1 MAPPSSLPSPWIFK
15 SLLDAPSGASQAR
28 LPIPVSEQRL
38 SDAEGGRQGCGS
50 HYGSYN
56 NNNNNEKKTLYKKC
70 EALFGIVSL
79 TGKKWAG
86 RLAAPAKERVL

>member
-1 MAPPSSLPSPWIFK
+1 M
-15 SLLDAPSGASQAR
+15 R

-38 SDAEGGRQGCGS
+38 SDAEEGRQGPSS

-56 NNNNNEKKTLYKKC
+56 KNKTLYKKC

-86 RLAAPAKERVL
+86 CLAVPAKESALKASVVS